1 MKPIYFD
8 YASTTP
14 ADKEVASLMA
24 DVMVHSFGNPSS
36 VHGFGRE
43 ALAIVAKARRQLADL
58 IGARPQEI
66 VYTSGGSE
74 SDNLALKGAA
84 YACRQRGNHIVT
96 TAVEHHALL
105 HSCEQLEEQGFTV
118 TYLQPDKDGRI
129 DPAEVS
135 VALRDETILISVMFA
150 NNEVGTVQPIR
161 EIGALARERGIWF
174 HTDAVQAAGHL
185 PIDVAAMN
193 IDLLSLSGHK
203 FYGPKGI
210 GALYVRSGIRLEPQ
224 IAGGAQERGLRAGTE
239 NVPAIAGLGLAAEK
253 ARSGQ
258 AAEAERLG
266 RLSKQLIDGSLSN
279 QRVQSALGNLA
290 GIGLLQVVTACISA
304 NVSSLVLPSCGGTAK
319 DVTGRIGLLQIGEVL
334 LSELHVVVVLD
345 GLSSCSIGNLG
356 SLGSTGGDGG
366 TANSDGGAIGVILN
380 HAFRPDRPPCHLG

>member
-1 MKPIYFD
+1 MPMKPIYFD
-8 YASTTP
+8 YAATTP
-14 ADKEVASLMA
+14 ADQEVAALMA
-24 DVMVHSFGNPSS
+24 EVMVHSFGNPSS

-43 ALAIVAKARRQLADL
+43 ALAIVAKARRQLAEL
-58 IGARPQEI
+58 IGARTQEI

-96 TAVEHHALL
+96 TAIEHHALL
-105 HSCEQLEEQGFTV
+105 HSCQQLEGQGFSV

-129 DPAEVS
+129 DPAAVS
-135 VALRDETILISVMFA
+135 AALRDETILISVMFA

-161 EIGALARERGIWF
+161 EIGALARDRGIWF

-224 IAGGAQERGLRAGTE
+224 IAGGSQERGLRAGTE

-253 ARSGQ
+253 AQSGQ
-258 AAEAERLG
+258 MAETARLG
-266 RLSKQLIDGSLSN
+266 NLSKQLIDEIEAKLPRAVLNGHRQQRLPGNVNFSFPGISGESLLMNLDMAGIAASSGSACAAGSLEPSH
-279 QRVQSALGNLA
+279 VLLA
-290 GIGLLQVVTACISA
+290 MGLDPELAR
-304 NVSSLVLPSCGGTAK
+304 SSL
-319 DVTGRIGLLQIGEVL
+319 RI
-334 LSELHVVVVLD
+334 
-345 GLSSCSIGNLG
+345 
-356 SLGSTGGDGG
+356 SLGRGNTAAEIEYLAEQLVAIVRRLEGLRESGDWQ
-366 TANSDGGAIGVILN
+366 
-380 HAFRPDRPPCHLG
+380 

>member
-1 MKPIYFD
+1 MPMKPIYFD

-14 ADKEVASLMA
+14 TDKEVAVLMA
-24 DVMVHSFGNPSS
+24 EVMVQSFGNPSS

-58 IGARPQEI
+58 IGARPQEM

-96 TAVEHHALL
+96 TAIEHHALL
-105 HSCEQLEEQGFTV
+105 HSCEQLEKQGFTV

-135 VALRDETILISVMFA
+135 AALRDETILISVMFA

-266 RLSKQLIDGSLSN
+266 RLSKQLIDEIEAKLPQAVLNGHREQRLPGNVNFSFPGISGESLLLNLDMAGIAASSGSACAAGSLEPSH
-279 QRVQSALGNLA
+279 VLLA
-290 GIGLLQVVTACISA
+290 MGLTPELAR
-304 NVSSLVLPSCGGTAK
+304 SSL
-319 DVTGRIGLLQIGEVL
+319 RI
-334 LSELHVVVVLD
+334 
-345 GLSSCSIGNLG
+345 
-356 SLGSTGGDGG
+356 SLGRENAAAEIEYLAEQIVGIVRRLRGLRESGGWQ
-366 TANSDGGAIGVILN
+366 
-380 HAFRPDRPPCHLG
+380 

>member
-1 MKPIYFD
+1 MTMKPIYFD
-8 YASTTP
+8 YAATTP
-14 ADKEVASLMA
+14 TDQEVAALMA

-43 ALAIVAKARRQLADL
+43 ALAIVAKARRQLAEL

-96 TAVEHHALL
+96 TAIEHHALL
-105 HSCEQLEEQGFTV
+105 HSCQQLEGQGFTV

-129 DPAEVS
+129 DPAAVS
-135 VALRDETILISVMFA
+135 AALRDETILISVMFA

-161 EIGALARERGIWF
+161 EIGALARDRGIWF

-253 ARSGQ
+253 AQSGQ
-258 AAEAERLG
+258 MAETARLG
-266 RLSKQLIDGSLSN
+266 NLSKQLIDEIEAKLPRAVLNGHRQQRLPGNVNFSFPGISGESLLMNLDMAGIAASSGSACAAGSLEPSH
-279 QRVQSALGNLA
+279 VLLA
-290 GIGLLQVVTACISA
+290 MGLDPELAR
-304 NVSSLVLPSCGGTAK
+304 SSL
-319 DVTGRIGLLQIGEVL
+319 RI
-334 LSELHVVVVLD
+334 
-345 GLSSCSIGNLG
+345 
-356 SLGSTGGDGG
+356 SLGRGNTAAEIEYLAEQLVAIVRRVEGLRESGDWQ
-366 TANSDGGAIGVILN
+366 
-380 HAFRPDRPPCHLG
+380 

>member
-1 MKPIYFD
+1 MPMKPIYFD
-8 YASTTP
+8 YAATTP
-14 ADKEVASLMA
+14 ADQEVAALMA
-24 DVMVHSFGNPSS
+24 EVMVHSFGNPSS

-43 ALAIVAKARRQLADL
+43 ALAIVAKARRQLAEL

-96 TAVEHHALL
+96 TAIEHHALL
-105 HSCEQLEEQGFTV
+105 HSCQQLEGQGFTV

-129 DPAEVS
+129 DPAAVS
-135 VALRDETILISVMFA
+135 AALRDETILISVMFA

-161 EIGALARERGIWF
+161 EIGALARDRGIWF

-253 ARSGQ
+253 AQSGQ
-258 AAEAERLG
+258 MAETARLG
-266 RLSKQLIDGSLSN
+266 NLSKQLIDEIEAKLPRAVLNGHRQQRLPGNVNFSFPGISGESLLMNLDMAGIAASSGSACAAGSLEPSH
-279 QRVQSALGNLA
+279 VLLA
-290 GIGLLQVVTACISA
+290 MGLDPELAR
-304 NVSSLVLPSCGGTAK
+304 SSL
-319 DVTGRIGLLQIGEVL
+319 RI
-334 LSELHVVVVLD
+334 
-345 GLSSCSIGNLG
+345 
-356 SLGSTGGDGG
+356 SLGRGNTAAEIEYLAEQLVAIVRRVEGLRESGDWQ
-366 TANSDGGAIGVILN
+366 
-380 HAFRPDRPPCHLG
+380 

>member
-1 MKPIYFD
+1 MTMKPIYFD
-8 YASTTP
+8 YAATTP
-14 ADKEVASLMA
+14 TDQEVAALMA

-43 ALAIVAKARRQLADL
+43 ALAIVAKARRQLAEL

-96 TAVEHHALL
+96 TAIEHHALL
-105 HSCEQLEEQGFTV
+105 HSCQQLEGQGFTV

-129 DPAEVS
+129 DPAAVS
-135 VALRDETILISVMFA
+135 AALRDETILISVMFA

-161 EIGALARERGIWF
+161 EIGALARDRGIWF

-239 NVPAIAGLGLAAEK
+239 NVPAIAGLGMAAEK

-258 AAEAERLG
+258 VAEAARLG
-266 RLSKQLIDGSLSN
+266 SLSKQLIGEIEAKLPRAVLNGHRQQRLPGNVNFSFPGISGESLLLNLDMAGIAASSGSACAAGSLEPSH
-279 QRVQSALGNLA
+279 VLLA
-290 GIGLLQVVTACISA
+290 MGLDPELAR
-304 NVSSLVLPSCGGTAK
+304 SSL
-319 DVTGRIGLLQIGEVL
+319 RI
-334 LSELHVVVVLD
+334 
-345 GLSSCSIGNLG
+345 
-356 SLGSTGGDGG
+356 SLGRGNTAAEIEYLAEQLVAIVRRVEGLRESGDWQ
-366 TANSDGGAIGVILN
+366 
-380 HAFRPDRPPCHLG
+380 

>member
-1 MKPIYFD
+1 MPMKPIYFD
-8 YASTTP
+8 YAATTP
-14 ADKEVASLMA
+14 ADQEVAALMM
-24 DVMVHSFGNPSS
+24 DVMVRSFGNPSS

-43 ALAIVAKARRQLADL
+43 ALAIVAKARRQLAEL

-84 YACRQRGNHIVT
+84 YACRQRGKHIVT

-105 HSCEQLEEQGFTV
+105 HSCQQLEEQGFTV

-135 VALRDETILISVMFA
+135 AALRDETILISVMFA

-161 EIGALARERGIWF
+161 EIGALARDRGIWF
-174 HTDAVQAAGHL
+174 HTDAVQAVGHL

-253 ARSGQ
+253 AQSGQ
-258 AAEAERLG
+258 VAEAERLG
-266 RLSKQLIDGSLSN
+266 RLSKQLIDEIEAKLPRAALNGHRQQRLPGNVNFSFPGISGESLLLNLDMAGIAASSGSACAAGSLEPSH
-279 QRVQSALGNLA
+279 VLLA
-290 GIGLLQVVTACISA
+290 MGLAPELAR
-304 NVSSLVLPSCGGTAK
+304 SSLRISLGRENTAAEIEYLAEQL
-319 DVTGRIGLLQIGEVL
+319 VAIVRR
-334 LSELHVVVVLD
+334 LD
-345 GLSSCSIGNLG
+345 GLQG
-356 SLGSTGGDGG
+356 SGGWQ
-366 TANSDGGAIGVILN
+366 
-380 HAFRPDRPPCHLG
+380 

>member
-1 MKPIYFD
+1 MTMKPIYFD
-8 YASTTP
+8 YAATTP
-14 ADKEVASLMA
+14 TDQEVAALMA

-43 ALAIVAKARRQLADL
+43 ALAIVAKARRQLAEL

-96 TAVEHHALL
+96 TAIEHHALL
-105 HSCEQLEEQGFTV
+105 HSCQQLEGQGFTV

-129 DPAEVS
+129 DPAAVS
-135 VALRDETILISVMFA
+135 AALRDETILISVMFA

-161 EIGALARERGIWF
+161 EIGALARDRGIWF

-224 IAGGAQERGLRAGTE
+224 IAGGSQERGLRAGTE

-253 ARSGQ
+253 AQSGQ
-258 AAEAERLG
+258 MAETARLG
-266 RLSKQLIDGSLSN
+266 NLSKQLIDEIEAKLPRAVLNGHRQQRLPGNVNFSFPGISGESLLMNLDMAGIAASSGSACAAGSLEPSH
-279 QRVQSALGNLA
+279 VLLA
-290 GIGLLQVVTACISA
+290 MGLDPELAR
-304 NVSSLVLPSCGGTAK
+304 SSL
-319 DVTGRIGLLQIGEVL
+319 RI
-334 LSELHVVVVLD
+334 
-345 GLSSCSIGNLG
+345 
-356 SLGSTGGDGG
+356 SLGRENAAAEIEYLAEQIVGIVRRLRGLRESGGWQ
-366 TANSDGGAIGVILN
+366 
-380 HAFRPDRPPCHLG
+380 

>member
-1 MKPIYFD
+1 MTMKPIYFD
-8 YASTTP
+8 YAATTP
-14 ADKEVASLMA
+14 TDQEVVALMA

-43 ALAIVAKARRQLADL
+43 ALAIVAKARRQLAEL
-58 IGARPQEI
+58 IGARTQEI

-96 TAVEHHALL
+96 TAIEHHALL
-105 HSCEQLEEQGFTV
+105 HSCQQLEGQGFTV

-129 DPAEVS
+129 DPAAVS
-135 VALRDETILISVMFA
+135 AALRDETILISVMFA

-161 EIGALARERGIWF
+161 EIGALARDRGIWF

-253 ARSGQ
+253 AQSGQ
-258 AAEAERLG
+258 MAETARLG
-266 RLSKQLIDGSLSN
+266 NLSKQLIDEIEAKLPRAVLNGHRQQRLPGNVNFSFPGISGESLLMNLDMAGIAASSGSACAAGSLEPSH
-279 QRVQSALGNLA
+279 VLLA
-290 GIGLLQVVTACISA
+290 MGLDPELAR
-304 NVSSLVLPSCGGTAK
+304 SSL
-319 DVTGRIGLLQIGEVL
+319 RI
-334 LSELHVVVVLD
+334 
-345 GLSSCSIGNLG
+345 
-356 SLGSTGGDGG
+356 SLGRGNTAAEIEYLAEQLVAIVRRVEGLRESGDWQ
-366 TANSDGGAIGVILN
+366 
-380 HAFRPDRPPCHLG
+380 